1 MAGYGTNLYTVGYR
15 QGFVQPSDYS
25 LTVMQ
30 AFKSEK
36 AKYTLQHTLLMNE
49 VLCQKKG
56 ETDILDW
63 LVLGKHYSK
72 NGEEEIAFQCFYMA
86 HLQDHERFGTNSNL
100 LFNTIDQAG
109 VV

>member
-1 MAGYGTNLYTVGYR
+1 
-15 QGFVQPSDYS
+15 
-25 LTVMQ
+25 MQ

-72 NGEEEIAFQCFYMA
+72 NGEEEIAF
-86 HLQDHERFGTNSNL
+86 
-100 LFNTIDQAG
+100 
-109 VV
+109 